1 MSYVIII
8 IDCNFKK
15 SFERSILLARGGG
28 GGGGGGGEW
37 ATSLSERAN
46 NFLLSA
52 VSDNL
57 SKALLASVFIIFI
70 QSSTKDIYQPWLL
83 SF

>member
-1 MSYVIII
+1 MYLPIGSYFELRKII

-15 SFERSILLARGGG
+15 RFERSILLATCTSVQE
-28 GGGGGGGEW
+28 GGGEW

-57 SKALLASVFIIFI
+57 SKALLV
-70 QSSTKDIYQPWLL
+70 SS
-83 SF
+83 